1 MGKSG
6 RYTLYFGPSYYTRVY
21 PISRRAQCV
30 KSNSPRSFLI
40 LPHFPFPDPAPPMF
54 STSKICIVLS
64 TSLLDVRVIRCINI
78 SNDVANVDIA
88 QWRRQCYRGNDWQ
101 C

>member
-40 LPHFPFPDPAPPMF
+40 LPHFPFPDPPPPNVFDFENMH
-54 STSKICIVLS
+54 ST
-64 TSLLDVRVIRCINI
+64 INI
-78 SNDVANVDIA
+78 PS
-88 QWRRQCYRGNDWQ
+88 
-101 C
+101 